1 MERRFTRRQAIE
13 RTLAA
18 GAGAGLAGGALDPV
32 VQAALAAAPK
42 RGRLRDI
49 EHIVILMQE
58 NRSFD
63 HYFGCFPGARGFDD
77 PRERSAF
84 TQPGFP
90 QAGFGGYL
98 QPFHLATGGQPHCT
112 SDITHDWG
120 PQHRSWNGGAMNRFV
135 TEHLAADGDAAGP
148 VTMGYHTRQDLAFY
162 YALADAFTLCD
173 SYHCSV
179 MGPTDPNRLYSMSAT
194 LDPGGKAGGPLLET
208 LAATRPQYR
217 GRFTWTTMPEQL
229 SARGIDWKVY
239 TSPNGGALD
248 SVLPYF
254 RRFQSRGPLRNRGL
268 KPTYPGD
275 FRRDVHRGALPA
287 VSWLLP
293 ALIKSEHPGFSSA
306 KVGESVAREVLATL
320 TANPKLW
327 AKTALLITWDENG
340 GFFDHVAPPAPPPGT
355 FGEYVTVPTLPA
367 AAQGIRGPIGLGFRV
382 PLLVVSP
389 FSRGGYVCSDLF
401 DHTSMLRLLERR
413 FGAEVP
419 NLSRWRRGATG
430 DLTTAFSF
438 GRPNRSVPRLPAVR
452 LSAQEVAEG
461 GCGRTTAVTVP
472 PNQMPTQ
479 ELGLA
484 RRPVR

>member
-18 GAGAGLAGGALDPV
+18 GAAAGLAAGALDPV

-49 EHIVILMQE
+49 EHVVILMQE

-63 HYFGCFPGARGFDD
+63 HYFGSFPGVRGFGD
-77 PRERSAF
+77 RRGRAAF

-90 QAGFGGYL
+90 QPGFDGKL
-98 QPFHLATGGQPHCT
+98 QPFHLATAGQPQCT

-120 PQHRSWNGGAMNRFV
+120 PQHRSWNGGAMDRFV
-135 TEHLAADGDAAGP
+135 TEHLAADGAAAGP
-148 VTMGYHTRQDLAFY
+148 LTMSYYTRKDIGFY

-173 SYHCSV
+173 RYHCSV

-194 LDPGGKAGGPLLET
+194 IDPDGKAGGPLLET
-208 LAATRPQYR
+208 LVARRPQYR

-254 RRFQSRGPLRNRGL
+254 KRFQSAGKLRDRGL
-268 KPTYPGD
+268 KPTYPND
-275 FRRDVHRGALPA
+275 FRSDVRRGTLPP
-287 VSWLLP
+287 VSWLL
-293 ALIKSEHPGFSSA
+293 ASLVESEHPGFSSA

-340 GFFDHVAPPAPPPGT
+340 GFFDHVAPPAPPAGT
-355 FGEYVTVPTLPA
+355 IGEYVTVPTLPPVVE
-367 AAQGIRGPIGLGFRV
+367 GIRGPIGLGFRV

-389 FSRGGYVCSDLF
+389 FSRGGYVCSDVF
-401 DHTSMLRLLERR
+401 DHTSTLRFLEAR

-438 GRPNRSVPRLPAVR
+438 GRPDRSVPKLPAVR
-452 LSAQEVAEG
+452 LSPQEVAEG
-461 GCGRTTAVTVP
+461 GCGTTSAVKVP
-472 PNQMPTQ
+472 PNRMPRQ
-479 ELGLA
+479 ERGRA